1 MATGWRRRLASWA
14 QLDNVSR
21 PDRSNFSRSAH
32 SERSTMMAREVDD
45 IVLSSTLWSELRSHL
60 LSAANRPGRG
70 TGNEQMAFILAAP
83 NVSASRIRLVGHEL
97 LRAQP
102 TDLDHQSPSAIS
114 PNGQFVATALTRC
127 RREGWSLIEVHSHPF
142 DSAPQTT
149 FSGIDWSNDRMKM
162 PRLAS
167 MLPEP
172 FYHATIVVGQNSLDA
187 HYYQRTTGAILPV
200 RQVTIVGGACGDSPV
215 LRHLPSSTSALN
227 SVRPPEVRH
236 SRQLPLLGAATQE
249 AFSKARIA
257 VVGLGGLGSFVASEL
272 AYLGVGHLTLI
283 DPDRIEL
290 SNLNRL
296 IGAGP
301 QDIGRQ
307 KVDVF
312 RELIERVAPNVGV
325 TAVAAPLLDNTALD
339 QAKTADLLLGCVDGH
354 GARLSLNH
362 LSLRY
367 LIPLIDAGTGAKPGT
382 DRGSA
387 KLGGQVQV
395 VAPGFGCLECRGFI
409 HAQRAAY
416 DLAPPGVQEY
426 ERAHGYG
433 TEEAAPSV
441 IFLNGVVASMQVALA
456 VRILSAGS
464 GHEYVTPKLVIYD
477 AQAQRTFTAGV
488 SYSPE
493 CATCGTDGVVGVA

>member
-1 MATGWRRRLASWA
+1 MAL
-14 QLDNVSR
+14 
-21 PDRSNFSRSAH
+21 
-32 SERSTMMAREVDD
+32 EVHD
-45 IVLSSTLWSELRSHL
+45 IVLSSSLWLQLRDHL
-60 LSAANRPGRG
+60 LPTDAGPGRWSN
-70 TGNEQMAFILAAP
+70 NEQLAFILAAP
-83 NVSASRIRLVGHEL
+83 NVSASRVRLVGHEL
-97 LRAQP
+97 LLAQRA
-102 TDLDHQSPSAIS
+102 DLAHQSPSAIG
-114 PNGQFVATALTRC
+114 PAGQFVADALTRC
-127 RREGWSLIEVHSHPF
+127 RQEGWSLIEVHSHPF
-142 DSAPQTT
+142 ESGPRTT
-149 FSGIDWSNDRMKM
+149 FSGVDWSNDRMKM

-172 FYHATIVVGQNSLDA
+172 FYHATIVVGQHSLDA
-187 HYYQRTTGAILPV
+187 HYYQRTTGVILPV
-200 RQVTIVGGACGDSPV
+200 RQVTIVGGTCDDSPV
-215 LRHLPSSTSALN
+215 LHHFPSSTSALN
-227 SVRPPEVRH
+227 SVRSPEVRH
-236 SRQLPLLGAATQE
+236 SRQLPLLGPATQE

-257 VVGLGGLGSFVASEL
+257 VVGLGGLGSFVTLEL

-301 QDIGRQ
+301 QDVGRY

-325 TAVAAPLLDNTALD
+325 TAVAAPILDDTALD
-339 QAKTADLLLGCVDGH
+339 HAKTADLLLGCVDGH

-362 LSLRY
+362 LSIRY
-367 LIPLIDAGTGAKPGT
+367 LIPLIDAGTGARPGT
-382 DRGSA
+382 DSGSG

-426 ERAHGYG
+426 ERTHGYG
-433 TEEAAPSV
+433 TEETAPSV
-441 IFLNGVVASMQVALA
+441 IFLNGVVASMQVAIA
-456 VRILSAGS
+456 VRILSAWS
-464 GHEYVTPKLVIYD
+464 GHEHVTPKLVIYD

-488 SYSPE
+488 TYSPE
-493 CATCGTDGVVGVA
+493 CATCGIDGVVGVADLAPLRAAPTAGPLFASASLVTEASRS

>member
-1 MATGWRRRLASWA
+1 MAL
-14 QLDNVSR
+14 
-21 PDRSNFSRSAH
+21 
-32 SERSTMMAREVDD
+32 EVHD
-45 IVLSSTLWSELRSHL
+45 IVLSSPLWLRLRDHL
-60 LSAANRPGRG
+60 LPPGNSAGQWSN
-70 TGNEQMAFILAAP
+70 NEQLAFILAAP

-97 LRAQP
+97 LLAQRP
-102 TDLDHQSPSAIS
+102 DLAHQSPSAIG
-114 PNGQFVATALTRC
+114 PAGQFVADALTRC
-127 RREGWSLIEVHSHPF
+127 RQEGWSLIEVHSHPF
-142 DSAPQTT
+142 DSSPRTT
-149 FSGIDWSNDRMKM
+149 FSGVDWSNDRMKM

-167 MLPEP
+167 MLPDP

-187 HYYQRTTGAILPV
+187 HYYQRATGAILPV
-200 RQVTIVGGACGDSPV
+200 PQVTIVGGACGDSPV
-215 LRHLPSSTSALN
+215 SSHFPSSTSAHN
-227 SVRPPEVRH
+227 FVRAPEVRH
-236 SRQLPLLGAATQE
+236 SRQLPLLGASTQE

-257 VVGLGGLGSFVASEL
+257 VVGLGGLGSFVALEL

-283 DPDRIEL
+283 DPDCIEN

-301 QDIGRQ
+301 HDIGRH

-312 RELIERVAPNVGV
+312 RELIERVAPDVGV
-325 TAVAAPLLDNTALD
+325 TAVSAPLLDDTALD
-339 QAKTADLLLGCVDGH
+339 HAKAADLLLGCVDGH

-362 LSLRY
+362 LSIRY
-367 LIPLIDAGTGAKPGT
+367 LIPLIDAGTGARPGT
-382 DRGSA
+382 GSHPA

-409 HAQRAAY
+409 QARQAAY

-456 VRILSAGS
+456 VRILSAEP
-464 GHEYVTPKLVIYD
+464 GHEHGVSKLLIYD

-493 CATCGTDGVVGVA
+493 CATCGIDGVAGVADLAPLRAAPTAGPLFASALLVTEVIGH